1 MNGKHKY
8 ELCSGL
14 IFLIQYWNT
23 ILLRVFALMNE
34 KKNMYDIHTVC
45 IQSIL
50 IRPSQSCLLVER
62 KNYYYKN
69 GSG

>member
-34 KKNMYDIHTVC
+34 KKNMYDIHTVYTDHPD
-45 IQSIL
+45 QTVSVLL
-50 IRPSQSCLLVER
+50 IGGEEKLLL
-62 KNYYYKN
+62 
-69 GSG
+69 

>member
-34 KKNMYDIHTVC
+34 KKNMYDIHTVYTVHPD
-45 IQSIL
+45 QTVSVLL
-50 IRPSQSCLLVER
+50 IGGEEKLLL
-62 KNYYYKN
+62 
-69 GSG
+69 